1 MRRSIVS
8 TSQVRRI
15 YAEKRPGYDVAAQQL
30 CRELCEALGTQAIRH
45 VRIFQRYDV
54 EGLSDAA
61 FDSARGIIFSEPN
74 VDVLYDEALPEMDA
88 RLLAVEYLPGQ
99 YDQRAD
105 SASQCLQLLSPEA
118 ERPKVAC
125 AKVYAIEGDGVTS
138 ELMDRVAHH
147 LINPVEARR
156 ASMDKPET
164 LAMHAD
170 VPADV
175 ATVEGFIS
183 MDDKALGEMV
193 RALGMAMSAEDLCF
207 CRDYF
212 RDTEKR
218 DPSLTELRAIDTY
231 WSDHCRHT
239 TFLTAIDEIAFEDGR
254 FSAPIRAAYELY
266 VDTRRDVYG
275 ERKKDISLM
284 DMATLGAKALRKL
297 GKLDDLDASDEINA
311 CSIVVTAH
319 VDGRDEPW
327 LIMFK
332 NETHNHPTEIE
343 GFGGAA
349 TCLGGAI
356 RDPLSGRSYVYQ
368 AMRIT
373 GAGDPRVPYS
383 RTREGKL
390 PQRRITTTAAQG
402 YSSYG
407 NQIGLAAGKV
417 QEYYH
422 PGFVAKRMELG
433 AVIAAT
439 PRDHVRRAAPE
450 PGDVV
455 MLLGGRTGRDG
466 CGGATG
472 SSKAHNVESLSTCGA
487 EVQKGNAPTERCIQR
502 LFRNAEFAQM
512 VKRCNDFGA
521 GGVCVAVGEL
531 APGLEIELDAV
542 PKKYEGLDGTELAIS
557 ESQERMAC
565 VIEADKVEHFKQM
578 AYEENLEATQVAVVT
593 KEARLVMHW
602 RGKTIVDLSRAFLDT
617 NGVTQHARA
626 AVAAP
631 DEREPYLTAQPDFAR
646 GKTVREAWLA
656 MLSDLN
662 ICSQKGLV
670 ERFDGTIGAGT
681 ILAPYGGVYRESP
694 NEAMA
699 ALIPTEGE
707 TTTATL
713 MSHGYDPYLSE
724 WSPFHGAV
732 YAVTESLAK
741 ICAAGGDVSRARLT
755 FQEYFE
761 RLGKAERSWGKPAAA
776 LLGGLCAQL
785 GFGTASIGGKDS
797 MSGSFEDIHVPP
809 TLVSFAVNAVDAKH
823 VIGTDFKAAGH
834 RIALLTLPVD
844 EALVPQY
851 GKALML
857 YESLHQA
864 ILRGDVLSA
873 HTVGRGGVA
882 AAVSTMAFGS
892 RIGVNLTDV
901 KEEELFLPRYGS
913 IVCELAEGAPVPAGL
928 AVIGETSEGASLTAC
943 GASVTLAEA
952 RAAWREPLESVFP
965 SVVESKHTTAPYMPY
980 ETRSTARPAVHVARP
995 RVFIPSFP
1003 GTNCE
1008 LDSAKAFRRAGAET
1022 DVFVFRNLTA
1032 KGIEESVEAI
1042 ARGIDQ
1048 AQIVMLPGG
1057 FSAGDEPDGSGKF
1070 IATALRN
1077 PRIMEAIMNLLN
1089 KRDGLM
1095 LGICNGFQALI
1106 KLGLVPYGEIRTLRE
1121 DDPTLTFNTIGRH
1134 AATHVRTVVSSV
1146 KSPWMAG
1153 VNVGDVHQVA
1163 ISHGEGRFVCREA
1176 QLKQLMANGQIVTQY
1191 ATVDGLPAVTMPC
1204 NPNGSYWAVEGICSP
1219 DGRVLGK
1226 MGHSERIGQFV
1237 ASNIP
1242 GEKDQKIFES
1252 GVAYFL

>member
-1 MRRSIVS
+1 MSK
-8 TSQVRRI
+8 VRRV

-30 CRELCEALGTQAIRH
+30 RRELCDVLGTQAVSD

-54 EGLSDAA
+54 EGVTDEA
-61 FDSARGIIFSEPN
+61 FEQAKGIIFSEPN
-74 VDVLYDEALPEMDA
+74 VDELYDEELPQMDA

-105 SASQCLQLLSPEA
+105 SASQCLQLLSA
-118 ERPKVAC
+118 GGERPKVAC
-125 AKVYAIEGDGVTS
+125 AKVYALFGDVTAD
-138 ELMDRVAHH
+138 LMDRVAKH

-156 ASMDKPET
+156 AGMGKPET

-175 ATVEGFIS
+175 AVIEGFTA
-183 MDDKALGEMV
+183 MDDRALCAMV
-193 RALGMAMSAEDLCF
+193 RDMGMAMSAEDLCF

-239 TFLTAIDEIAFEDGR
+239 TFLTAIDGITVEDGP

-266 VDTRRDVYG
+266 IDTRRDVYG
-275 ERKKDISLM
+275 ERKKDVSLM
-284 DMATLGAKALRKL
+284 DMATLGAKTLRRL

-311 CSIVVTAH
+311 CSIVVTAN

-373 GAGDPRVPYS
+373 GSGDPRVPYS

-439 PRDHVRRAAPE
+439 PRDHVRRAQPA

-472 SSKAHNVESLSTCGA
+472 SSKAHNTQSLSTCGA

-502 LFRNAEFAQM
+502 LFRSAEFAQM

-531 APGLEIELDAV
+531 APGLVIELDAV

-565 VIEADKVEHFKQM
+565 VIEKANVDRFIQM
-578 AYEENLEATQVAVVT
+578 AYEENLEAMQVAVVT
-593 KEARLVMHW
+593 EEERLVMHW

-617 NGVTQHARA
+617 NGVTQHATA
-626 AVAAP
+626 SVAAP
-631 DEREPYLTAQPDFAR
+631 DARAPYLTTEPDFAR
-646 GKTVREAWLA
+646 GKTVREAWLS
-656 MLSDLN
+656 MLADLN

-681 ILAPYGGVYRESP
+681 ILAPYGGAFRESP

-761 RLGKAERSWGKPAAA
+761 KLGKEPTRWGKPAAA
-776 LLGGLCAQL
+776 LLGGLSAQL

-797 MSGSFEDIHVPP
+797 MSGTFEDIHVPP
-809 TLVSFAVNAVDAKH
+809 TLVCFAVNAVDAGR
-823 VIGTDFKAAGH
+823 VISTDFKGADH
-834 RIALLTLPVD
+834 RVALLSLPVD

-851 GKALML
+851 DKALML

-864 ILRGDVLSA
+864 ILRGDVIAA
-873 HTVGRGGVA
+873 HTVGRGGIA
-882 AAVSTMAFGS
+882 AAVTMMALGS
-892 RIGVNLTDV
+892 RIGVELTGV
-901 KEEELFLPRYGS
+901 SREELFLPRYGS

-928 AVIGETSEGASLTAC
+928 SIIGFTSVHPAINALGDTLS
-943 GASVTLAEA
+943 LAEA
-952 RAAWREPLESVFP
+952 RTAWSEPLESVFP
-965 SVVESKHTTAPYMPY
+965 TKAEGRSTTAPFMPY
-980 ETRSTARPAVHVARP
+980 DQRSTARPAVRVARP

-1008 LDSAKAFRRAGAET
+1008 LDSAKAFRRAGAEVET
-1022 DVFVFRNLTA
+1022 FVFRNLTA

-1042 ARGIDQ
+1042 VRGIGN

-1077 PRIMEAIMNLLN
+1077 PRIMEAIMELLN

-1153 VNVGDVHQVA
+1153 VSVGDVHEVA
-1163 ISHGEGRFVCREA
+1163 ISHGEGRFVCREG
-1176 QLKQLMANGQIVTQY
+1176 QLRRLMTGGQIVTQY
-1191 ATVDGLPAVTMPC
+1191 AARDGLPAAQMPF

-1226 MGHSERIGQFV
+1226 MGHSERIGAHV

-1242 GEKDQKIFES
+1242 GNKDQKIFES

>member
-1 MRRSIVS
+1 MEN
-8 TSQVRRI
+8 VRRI
-15 YAEKRPGYDVAAQQL
+15 YVEKKTGYAVKAQELKEDLIGYLNMSGIEDV
-30 CRELCEALGTQAIRH
+30 RMFI
-45 VRIFQRYDV
+45 RYDV
-54 EGLSDAA
+54 ENISDEVFEQAC
-61 FDSARGIIFSEPN
+61 RTVFSEPP
-74 VDVLYDEALPEMDA
+74 VDILYRETIEIPANG
-88 RLLAVEYLPGQ
+88 RVFSVEYLPGQ
-99 YDQRAD
+99 FDQRAD
-105 SASQCLQLLSPEA
+105 SAVQCVQFLKA
-118 ERPKVAC
+118 EEQPIIRTAVT
-125 AKVYAIEGDGVTS
+125 YLITGDLTD
-138 ELMDRVAHH
+138 EEFDKIKAYC
-147 LINPVEARR
+147 INPVDSRETG
-156 ASMDKPET
+156 MEKPKT
-164 LAMHAD
+164 LVTEFAE
-170 VPADV
+170 PADV
-175 ATVEGFIS
+175 RILDGFTTLDADGLKQLYDS
-183 MDDKALGEMV
+183 LG
-193 RALGMAMSAEDLCF
+193 LAMTLQDF
-207 CRDYF
+207 KHIQKYF
-212 RDTEKR
+212 AGEEKR
-218 DPSLTELRAIDTY
+218 DPSMTEIRVLDTY

-239 TFLTAIDEIAFEDGR
+239 TFSTELKNVAFGDGFYREPMEKTYQSYLDARAEIF
-254 FSAPIRAAYELY
+254 
-266 VDTRRDVYG
+266 
-275 ERKKDISLM
+275 KDRPDKFVCLM
-284 DMATLGAKALRKL
+284 DLALMAMRKL
-297 GKLDDLDASDEINA
+297 KKEGKLEDMEQSDEINA
-311 CSIVVTAH
+311 CSVIVPVEMDYGDGPVT
-319 VDGRDEPW
+319 EEW
-327 LIMFK
+327 LVFFK

-343 GFGGAA
+343 PFGGAA

-373 GAGDPRVPYS
+373 GSGDPRTPYS
-383 RTREGKL
+383 RTRAGKL

-439 PRDHVRRAAPE
+439 PRDHVRRAQPE
-450 PGDVV
+450 PGDIV

-472 SSKAHNVESLSTCGA
+472 SSKAHNAQSLTTCGA

-502 LFRNAEFAQM
+502 LFRHAEFAQM
-512 VKRCNDFGA
+512 IKRCNDFGA

-531 APGLEIELDAV
+531 APGLVIELDAV

-565 VIEADKVEHFKQM
+565 VIEPDMLERFKQM

-593 KEARLVMHW
+593 EEARLVMHW

-617 NGVTQHARA
+617 NGVTQHAEA
-626 AVAAP
+626 EVSAP
-631 DEREPYLTAQPDFAR
+631 DEAAPYLIEKPDFAKNR
-646 GKTVREAWLA
+646 TVREAWLA
-656 MLSDLN
+656 MLGDLN

-681 ILAPYGGVYRESP
+681 ILAPYGGVYRDSP

-699 ALIPTEGE
+699 ALIPTAGE

-713 MSHGYDPYLSE
+713 MSHGYDPDLST

-761 RLGKAERSWGKPAAA
+761 RLNKNKISWGKPAAA
-776 LLGGLCAQL
+776 LLGGLSAQL

-797 MSGSFEDIHVPP
+797 MSGTFEDIHVPP
-809 TLVSFAVNAVDAKH
+809 TLVSFAVGMVDARD
-823 VIGTDFKAAGH
+823 VVSTDLKGAGH
-834 RIALLTLPVD
+834 RLALLTLPTD
-844 EALVPQY
+844 DALVPEY
-851 GKALML
+851 DKALML

-882 AAVSTMAFGS
+882 AAVTMMALGS
-892 RIGVNLTDV
+892 RIGVNLTGVVEDA
-901 KEEELFLPRYGS
+901 LFLPAYGG
-913 IVCELAEGAPVPAGL
+913 IVAELKDGAPVPAGL
-928 AVIGETSEGASLTAC
+928 REIGVTTEGATLSAC
-943 GASVTLAEA
+943 GMNLSLSEA
-952 RAAWREPLESVFP
+952 RSAWSEPLETVFP
-965 SVVESKHTTAPYMPY
+965 TDAKAKHTTAPFIPY
-980 ETRSTARPAVHVARP
+980 ETRNTACPKIQIARP

-1008 LDSAKAFRRAGAET
+1008 LDSEKAFRRAGAET

-1032 KGIEESVEAI
+1032 KGIEESVEAL
-1042 ARGIDQ
+1042 AEGINR

-1121 DDPTLTFNTIGRH
+1121 DDPTLTYNTIGRH

-1176 QLKQLMANGQIVTQY
+1176 QLKQLVANGQIVTQY
-1191 ATVDGLPAVTMPC
+1191 CNLDGVPAVKMPE

-1226 MGHSERIGQFV
+1226 MGHSERIGANV
-1237 ASNIP
+1237 AKNIP

-1252 GVAYFL
+1252 GVAYFK

>member
-1 MRRSIVS
+1 MSK
-8 TSQVRRI
+8 VRRV

-30 CRELCEALGTQAIRH
+30 RRELCDVLGTQAVSD

-54 EGLSDAA
+54 EGVTDEA
-61 FDSARGIIFSEPN
+61 FEQAKGIIFSEPN
-74 VDVLYDEALPEMDA
+74 VDELYDEELPQMDA

-105 SASQCLQLLSPEA
+105 SASQCLQLLSA
-118 ERPKVAC
+118 GGERPKVAC
-125 AKVYAIEGDGVTS
+125 AKVYALFGDVTAD
-138 ELMDRVAHH
+138 LMDRVAKH

-156 ASMDKPET
+156 AGMDKPET

-175 ATVEGFIS
+175 AVIEGFTA
-183 MDDKALGEMV
+183 MDDRALCAMV
-193 RALGMAMSAEDLCF
+193 RDMGMAMSAEDLCF

-239 TFLTAIDEIAFEDGR
+239 TFLTAIDGITVEDGP

-266 VDTRRDVYG
+266 IDTRRDVYG
-275 ERKKDISLM
+275 ERKKDVSLM
-284 DMATLGAKALRKL
+284 DMATLGAKALRRL

-311 CSIVVTAH
+311 CSIVVTAN

-373 GAGDPRVPYS
+373 GSGDPRVPYS

-439 PRDHVRRAAPE
+439 PRDHVRRAQPA

-472 SSKAHNVESLSTCGA
+472 SSKAHNTQSLSTCGA

-502 LFRNAEFAQM
+502 LFRSAEFAQM

-531 APGLEIELDAV
+531 APGLVIELDAV

-565 VIEADKVEHFKQM
+565 VIEKANVDRFIQM

-593 KEARLVMHW
+593 EEERLVMHW

-617 NGVTQHARA
+617 NGVTQHATA
-626 AVAAP
+626 SVAAP
-631 DEREPYLTAQPDFAR
+631 DARAPYLTTEPDFAR
-646 GKTVREAWLA
+646 GKTVREAWLS
-656 MLSDLN
+656 MLADLN

-681 ILAPYGGVYRESP
+681 ILAPYGGAFRESP

-761 RLGKAERSWGKPAAA
+761 KLGKEPSRWGKPAAA
-776 LLGGLCAQL
+776 LLGGLSAQL

-797 MSGSFEDIHVPP
+797 MSGTFEDIHVPP
-809 TLVSFAVNAVDAKH
+809 TLVSFAVNAVDAGR
-823 VIGTDFKAAGH
+823 VISTDFKGADH
-834 RIALLTLPVD
+834 RVALLSLPVD

-851 GKALML
+851 DKALML

-864 ILRGDVLSA
+864 ILRGDVIAA
-873 HTVGRGGVA
+873 HTVGRGGIA
-882 AAVSTMAFGS
+882 AAVTMMALGS
-892 RIGVNLTDV
+892 RIGVELTGV
-901 KEEELFLPRYGS
+901 SREELFLPRYGS
-913 IVCELAEGAPVPAGL
+913 IVCELAEGAPIPAGL
-928 AVIGETSEGASLTAC
+928 SIIGFTSAHAAINALGDTLS
-943 GASVTLAEA
+943 LAEA
-952 RAAWREPLESVFP
+952 RTAWSEPLESVFP
-965 SVVESKHTTAPYMPY
+965 TKAEGRSTTAPFMPY
-980 ETRSTARPAVHVARP
+980 DQRNTARPAVHIARP

-1008 LDSAKAFRRAGAET
+1008 LDSAKAFRRAGAEVET
-1022 DVFVFRNLTA
+1022 FVFRNLTA

-1042 ARGIDQ
+1042 VQGIGN

-1077 PRIMEAIMNLLN
+1077 PRIMEAIMELLG

-1153 VNVGDVHQVA
+1153 VSVGDVHEVA
-1163 ISHGEGRFVCREA
+1163 ISHGEGRFVCREG
-1176 QLKQLMANGQIVTQY
+1176 QLRRLMTGGQIVTQY
-1191 ATVDGLPAVTMPC
+1191 AAQDGLPAAQMPF

-1226 MGHSERIGQFV
+1226 MGHSERIGAHV

-1242 GEKDQKIFES
+1242 GNKDQKIFES

>member
-1 MRRSIVS
+1 MVY
-8 TSQVRRI
+8 RI
-15 YAEKRPGYDVAAQQL
+15 YVEKKPGFDGEAQGL
-30 CRELCEALGTQAIRH
+30 KHELVELVGIKGLKALRLLN
-45 VRIFQRYDV
+45 RYDV
-54 EGLSDAA
+54 EGIDRDLFEKA
-61 FDSARGIIFSEPN
+61 IPTVFSEPP
-74 VDVLYDEALPEMDA
+74 VDVTYTELPTA
-88 RLLAVEYLPGQ
+88 KTVFAVEYLPGQ
-99 YDQRAD
+99 FDQRAD
-105 SASQCLQLLSPEA
+105 SASECIQLLSQG
-118 ERPKVAC
+118 ERPSVRSARIYLLDGELS
-125 AKVYAIEGDGVTS
+125 AEDLEAIKKYV
-138 ELMDRVAHH
+138 
-147 LINPVEARR
+147 INPVEARE
-156 ASMDKPET
+156 ASLDTRDTLKMEFAVPTAVET
-164 LAMHAD
+164 LNGFCALDDAALENFRNEKGLAMDHAD
-170 VPADV
+170 IV
-175 ATVEGFIS
+175 
-183 MDDKALGEMV
+183 
-193 RALGMAMSAEDLCF
+193 F
-207 CRDYF
+207 CQNYF
-212 RDTEKR
+212 KSEQR
-218 DPSLTELRAIDTY
+218 DPTITEIRLIDTY

-239 TFLTAIDEIAFEDGR
+239 TFGTILNDVKIDDEVVQAAFDRYMALRAETGR
-254 FSAPIRAAYELY
+254 
-266 VDTRRDVYG
+266 D
-275 ERKKDISLM
+275 KKNRTLM
-284 DMATLGAKALRKL
+284 DLATIGAKALKQRGIL
-297 GKLDDLDASDEINA
+297 QNLDESEEINA
-311 CSIVVTAH
+311 CTVKIKCD
-319 VDGRDEPW
+319 VDGELQDW
-327 LIMFK
+327 LFLFK

-343 GFGGAA
+343 PFGGAA
-349 TCLGGAI
+349 TCIGGAI

-368 AMRIT
+368 AMRVT
-373 GAGDPRVPYS
+373 GAGDPLKPVAETMP
-383 RTREGKL
+383 GKL
-390 PQRRITTTAAQG
+390 PQRKLVTTAAAG

-439 PRDHVRRAAPE
+439 PRDHVRRAQPE
-450 PGDVV
+450 PGDIV

-472 SSKAHNVESLSTCGA
+472 SSKAHNAQSLTTCGA

-502 LFRNAEFAQM
+502 LFRHAEFAQM
-512 VKRCNDFGA
+512 IKRCNDFGA

-531 APGLEIELDAV
+531 APGLVIELDAV

-565 VIEADKVEHFKQM
+565 VIEPDMLERFKQM

-593 KEARLVMHW
+593 EEARLVMHW

-617 NGVTQHARA
+617 NGVTQHAEA
-626 AVAAP
+626 EVSAP
-631 DEREPYLTAQPDFAR
+631 DEAAPYLTEKPDFAKNR
-646 GKTVREAWLA
+646 TVREAWLA
-656 MLSDLN
+656 MLGDLN

-681 ILAPYGGVYRESP
+681 ILAPYGGVYRDSP

-699 ALIPTEGE
+699 ALIPTAGE

-713 MSHGYDPYLSE
+713 MSHGYDPDLST

-761 RLGKAERSWGKPAAA
+761 RLNKNKISWGKPAAA
-776 LLGGLCAQL
+776 LLGGLSAQL

-797 MSGSFEDIHVPP
+797 MSGTFEDIHVPP
-809 TLVSFAVNAVDAKH
+809 TLVSFAVGMVDARD
-823 VIGTDFKAAGH
+823 VVSTDLKGAGH
-834 RIALLTLPVD
+834 RLALLTLPTD
-844 EALVPQY
+844 DALVPEY

-882 AAVSTMAFGS
+882 AAVTMMALGS

-901 KEEELFLPRYGS
+901 AEDALFLPAYGG
-913 IVCELAEGAPVPAGL
+913 IVAELKDGAPVPAGL
-928 AVIGETSEGASLTAC
+928 REIGVTTEGATLSAC
-943 GASVTLAEA
+943 GMNLSLSEA
-952 RAAWREPLESVFP
+952 RSAWSEPLETVFP
-965 SVVESKHTTAPYMPY
+965 TDAKAKHTTAPFIPY
-980 ETRSTARPAVHVARP
+980 ETRNTACPKIQIARP

-1008 LDSAKAFRRAGAET
+1008 LDSEKAFRRAGAET

-1032 KGIEESVEAI
+1032 KGIEESVEAL
-1042 ARGIDQ
+1042 AEGINR

-1121 DDPTLTFNTIGRH
+1121 DDPTLTYNTIGRH

-1176 QLKQLMANGQIVTQY
+1176 QLKQLVANGQIVTQY
-1191 ATVDGLPAVTMPC
+1191 CNLDGVPAVKMPE

-1226 MGHSERIGQFV
+1226 MGHSERIGANV
-1237 ASNIP
+1237 AKNIP
-1242 GEKDQKIFES
+1242 GEKDQKVFES
-1252 GVAYFL
+1252 GVAYFK

>member
-1 MRRSIVS
+1 M
-8 TSQVRRI
+8 SQVRRI

-30 CRELCEALGTQAIRH
+30 CKELCDALGTQAIER

-54 EGLSDAA
+54 EGLTDAA
-61 FDSARGIIFSEPN
+61 LESAKGIIFSEPN
-74 VDVLYDEALPEMDA
+74 VDEVYDEELPEMEA
-88 RLLAVEYLPGQ
+88 KLLAVEYLPGQ

-105 SASQCLQLLSPEA
+105 SAAQCLQLLSPDQD
-118 ERPKVAC
+118 RPKVAC
-125 AKVYAIEGDGVTS
+125 AKVYALEGAGVTA
-138 ELMDRVAHH
+138 EMMDAVAKH

-175 ATVEGFIS
+175 AIIEGFIS
-183 MDDKALGEMV
+183 MDDKALAAMV
-193 RALGMAMSAEDLCF
+193 QNMGMAMSAEDLCF

-239 TFLTAIDEIAFEDGR
+239 TFLTAIDEIEFEDGAL
-254 FSAPIRAAYELY
+254 SEPIRAAYELY
-266 VDTRRDVYG
+266 IDTRKDVYG
-275 ERKKDISLM
+275 ERKKDVSLM
-284 DMATLGAKALRKL
+284 DMATLGAKALKKL

-311 CSIVVTAH
+311 CSIVVTAN
-319 VDGRDEPW
+319 VDGKEEPW

-373 GAGDPRVPYS
+373 GSGDPRMPYS
-383 RTREGKL
+383 RTRKGKL

-502 LFRNAEFAQM
+502 LFRDAEFAQM

-565 VIEADKVEHFKQM
+565 VIEADKVERFKQM

-593 KEARLVMHW
+593 EAARLVMHW

-617 NGVTQHARA
+617 NGVTQHAQA
-626 AVAAP
+626 IVTAP
-631 DEREPYLTAQPDFAR
+631 DSEKPYLTTQPDFAA

-656 MLSDLN
+656 MLGDLN

-670 ERFDGTIGAGT
+670 ERFDGTIGAST
-681 ILAPYGGVYRESP
+681 ILAPYGGLFRESP

-699 ALIPTEGE
+699 ALIPTDGE

-741 ICAAGGDVSRARLT
+741 ICAAGGDVTRARLT

-761 RLGKAERSWGKPAAA
+761 RLNKVPKSWGKPTAA
-776 LLGGLCAQL
+776 LLGGLSAQL

-797 MSGSFEDIHVPP
+797 MSGTFEDIHVPP
-809 TLVSFAVNAVDAKH
+809 TLVSFAVNAVDANH
-823 VIGTDFKAAGH
+823 IISTDFKGAGN
-834 RIALLTLPVD
+834 RIALLRLPMD
-844 EALVPQY
+844 EHLVPEY
-851 GKALML
+851 DKALML

-873 HTVGRGGVA
+873 HTVGRGGIA
-882 AAVSTMAFGS
+882 AAVTMMALGS
-892 RIGVNLTDV
+892 RIGVRLTNV
-901 KEEELFLPRYGS
+901 EESELFLPKYGS
-913 IVCELAEGAPVPAGL
+913 IVAELAPDAEVPAGME
-928 AVIGETSEGASLTAC
+928 VIGETKVNATIHAC
-943 GASVTLAEA
+943 GVIVALTEA
-952 RAAWREPLESVFP
+952 KAAWTEPLESVFP
-965 SVVESKHTTAPYMPY
+965 TIAAAKHTTAPFIPY
-980 ETRSTARPAVHVARP
+980 DERNTAKPAIHVAKP

-1022 DVFVFRNLTA
+1022 DVFVFRNLDA
-1032 KGIEESVEAI
+1032 KGIEESVESI
-1042 ARGIDQ
+1042 VKGISN

-1077 PRIMEAIMNLLN
+1077 PRIMDAIMELLN

-1106 KLGLVPYGEIRTLRE
+1106 KLGLVPYGEIRNLKA

-1153 VNVGDVHQVA
+1153 VNIGDVHQVA
-1163 ISHGEGRFVCREA
+1163 ISHGEGRFVCRES

-1191 ATVDGLPAVTMPC
+1191 ATADGLPAFKMPC

-1226 MGHSERIGQFV
+1226 MGHSERTGAHV
-1237 ASNIP
+1237 AINIP
-1242 GEKDQKIFES
+1242 GDKDQHIFES
-1252 GVAYFL
+1252 GVKYFL

>member
-1 MRRSIVS
+1 
-8 TSQVRRI
+8 
-15 YAEKRPGYDVAAQQL
+15 
-30 CRELCEALGTQAIRH
+30 
-45 VRIFQRYDV
+45 
-54 EGLSDAA
+54 
-61 FDSARGIIFSEPN
+61 
-74 VDVLYDEALPEMDA
+74 
-88 RLLAVEYLPGQ
+88 
-99 YDQRAD
+99 
-105 SASQCLQLLSPEA
+105 
-118 ERPKVAC
+118 
-125 AKVYAIEGDGVTS
+125 
-138 ELMDRVAHH
+138 
-147 LINPVEARR
+147 
-156 ASMDKPET
+156 
-164 LAMHAD
+164 
-170 VPADV
+170 
-175 ATVEGFIS
+175 
-183 MDDKALGEMV
+183 
-193 RALGMAMSAEDLCF
+193 
-207 CRDYF
+207 
-212 RDTEKR
+212 
-218 DPSLTELRAIDTY
+218 
-231 WSDHCRHT
+231 
-239 TFLTAIDEIAFEDGR
+239 
-254 FSAPIRAAYELY
+254 
-266 VDTRRDVYG
+266 
-275 ERKKDISLM
+275 
-284 DMATLGAKALRKL
+284 
-297 GKLDDLDASDEINA
+297 
-311 CSIVVTAH
+311 
-319 VDGRDEPW
+319 
-327 LIMFK
+327 
-332 NETHNHPTEIE
+332 
-343 GFGGAA
+343 
-349 TCLGGAI
+349 
-356 RDPLSGRSYVYQ
+356 
-368 AMRIT
+368 
-373 GAGDPRVPYS
+373 
-383 RTREGKL
+383 L

-439 PRDHVRRAAPE
+439 PRDHVRRAQPA

-502 LFRNAEFAQM
+502 LFRDAEFAQM
-512 VKRCNDFGA
+512 IKRCNDFGA

-531 APGLEIELDAV
+531 APGLVIELDAV

-565 VIEADKVEHFKQM
+565 VIEADKVGRFKQM

-593 KEARLVMHW
+593 EEARLVMHW

-626 AVAAP
+626 VVAAP
-631 DEREPYLTAQPDFAR
+631 DERAPYLTAQPDFAR

-662 ICSQKGLV
+662 VCSQKGLV

-681 ILAPYGGVYRESP
+681 ILAPYGGLYRESP

-699 ALIPTEGE
+699 ALIPTEKE

-741 ICAAGGDVSRARLT
+741 ICAAGGDVARARLT

-761 RLGKAERSWGKPAAA
+761 RLNKAPRSWGKPAAA
-776 LLGGLCAQL
+776 LLGGLSAQM

-797 MSGSFEDIHVPP
+797 MSGTFEDIHVPP
-809 TLVSFAVNAVDAKH
+809 TLVSFAVNAVDAQC
-823 VIGTDFKAAGH
+823 IISTDFKGANH
-834 RIALLTLPVD
+834 RIALLRLPVD
-844 EALVPQY
+844 GQLVPEY
-851 GKALML
+851 AKALML

-864 ILRGDVLSA
+864 ILRGDVLAA
-873 HTVGRGGVA
+873 HTVGRGGIA
-882 AAVSTMAFGS
+882 AAVTMMALGS
-892 RIGVNLTDV
+892 RIGLGLDGVG
-901 KEEELFLPRYGS
+901 EEELFLPMYGS
-913 IVCELAEGAPVPAGL
+913 IVCELADGADVPAGL
-928 AVIGETSEGASLTAC
+928 SVIGMTAENATINAC
-943 GASVTLAEA
+943 GVTVALMEA
-952 RAAWREPLESVFP
+952 KTAWTKPLEPIFP
-965 SVVESKHTTAPYMPY
+965 TVAAAKHTTAPYIPY
-980 ETRSTARPAVHVARP
+980 EERNLARPAVRIAQP

-1008 LDSAKAFRRAGAET
+1008 LDSAKAFRRAGART
-1022 DVFVFRNLTA
+1022 DVFVFRNLDA

-1042 ARGIDQ
+1042 VRGIHS

-1077 PRIMEAIMNLLN
+1077 PRIMEAIMELLQ

-1106 KLGLVPYGEIRTLRE
+1106 KLGLVPYGEIRTLRG
-1121 DDPTLTFNTIGRH
+1121 DDPTLTYNTIGRH

-1191 ATVDGLPAVTMPC
+1191 ATVDGLPAVKMPC

-1226 MGHSERIGQFV
+1226 MGHSERTGRFV
-1237 ASNIP
+1237 ACNIP
-1242 GEKDQKIFES
+1242 GEKDQRIFES
-1252 GVAYFL
+1252 GVRYFL

>member
-1 MRRSIVS
+1 MN

-30 CRELCEALGTQAIRH
+30 QRELCEALGTQAIER

-54 EGLSDAA
+54 EGLPDEA
-61 FDSARGIIFSEPN
+61 FESARGIIFSEPN
-74 VDVLYDEALPEMDA
+74 VDVLYDETLPEMDA

-105 SASQCLQLLSPEA
+105 SASQCLQLLSPDA
-118 ERPKVAC
+118 PRPKVVC
-125 AKVYAIEGDGVTS
+125 AKVYAFYGDVDAA
-138 ELMDRVAHH
+138 LMERIGQH
-147 LINPVEARR
+147 LINPVESRR
-156 ASMDKPET
+156 AAMSKPET
-164 LAMHAD
+164 LRMHAD

-175 ATVEGFIS
+175 AVLTGFTR
-183 MDDKALGEMV
+183 MDDRAIEAMV
-193 RALGMAMSAEDLCF
+193 REMGMAMSAEDLRF

-212 RDTEKR
+212 RDTEQR
-218 DPSLTELRAIDTY
+218 DPSITELRAIDTY

-239 TFLTAIDEIAFEDGR
+239 TFLTAIDEIRIEDGR
-254 FSAPIRAAYELY
+254 FSEPIRAAYELY
-266 VDTRRDVYG
+266 VDTRGEVYG
-275 ERKKDISLM
+275 ERRKDVSLM
-284 DMATLGAKALRKL
+284 DMATLGAKALRRL

-311 CSIVVTAH
+311 CSIVVTAN
-319 VDGRDEPW
+319 VDGREEPW

-373 GAGDPRVPYS
+373 GAGDPRMPYS
-383 RTREGKL
+383 RTRKGKL

-439 PRDHVRRAAPE
+439 PRDHVRRAQPE

-487 EVQKGNAPTERCIQR
+487 EVQKGNPPTERCIQR

-531 APGLEIELDAV
+531 APGLVIELDAV

-565 VIEADKVEHFKQM
+565 VIEKDDVARFQQM
-578 AYEENLEATQVAVVT
+578 AYEENLEATQVAAVT
-593 KEARLVMHW
+593 QEARLVMHW

-617 NGVTQHARA
+617 NGVTQHAEA
-626 AVAAP
+626 DIAAP
-631 DEREPYLTAQPDFAR
+631 GEREPYLTAQPDFAR

-662 ICSQKGLV
+662 VCSQKGLV

-681 ILAPYGGVYRESP
+681 ILAPYGGAYRESP

-761 RLGKAERSWGKPAAA
+761 RLGKSPRSWGKPAAA
-776 LLGGLCAQL
+776 LLGGFSAQL

-809 TLVSFAVNAVDAKH
+809 TLVSFAVGTVDAGR
-823 VIGTDFKAAGH
+823 VIGTDLKAAGH
-834 RIALLTLPVD
+834 RLALLRLPAD
-844 EALVPQY
+844 EALVPEY
-851 GKALML
+851 DKALML
-857 YESLHQA
+857 YASLQQA
-864 ILRGDVLSA
+864 IARGDVLAA
-873 HTVGRGGVA
+873 HTVGRGGIA
-882 AAVSTMAFGS
+882 AAVSMMAFGN
-892 RIGVNLTDV
+892 RIGVRLTGV
-901 KEEELFLPRYGS
+901 GEGELFLPLYGS
-913 IVCELAEGAPVPAGL
+913 IVAELAPGAEVPAGL
-928 AVIGETSEGASLTAC
+928 SVIGETTQEAAFSAC
-943 GASVTLAEA
+943 GMTLPLAAAREA
-952 RAAWREPLESVFP
+952 WAAPLEPVFP
-965 SVVESKHTTAPYMPY
+965 TDAPAGSGEAPYLPY
-980 ETRSTARPAVHVARP
+980 ARRSAARPAVRIARP

-1022 DVFVFRNLTA
+1022 DVFVFRNLNA
-1032 KGIEESVEAI
+1032 KGIEESVDAI
-1042 ARGIDQ
+1042 VRGIEN

-1057 FSAGDEPDGSGKF
+1057 FSAGDEPEGSGKF

-1077 PRIMEAIMNLLN
+1077 PRIMEAIMNLLSR
-1089 KRDGLM
+1089 RDGLM

-1134 AATHVRTVVSSV
+1134 AATHARTIVTSV

-1153 VNVGDVHQVA
+1153 VSAGDIHEVA
-1163 ISHGEGRFVCREA
+1163 ISHGEGRFVCRPE
-1176 QLKQLMANGQIVTQY
+1176 QLRALAENGQIVTQY
-1191 ATVDGLPAVTMPC
+1191 VGPDGAPSMAMPA
-1204 NPNGSYWAVEGICSP
+1204 NPNGSVWAVEGICSP

-1226 MGHSERIGQFV
+1226 MGHSERIGRFV
-1237 ASNIP
+1237 AGNIP
-1242 GEKDQKIFES
+1242 GEKDQRIFES
-1252 GVAYFL
+1252 GVSYFL